1 MVKEKSVLKSDTNS
15 KSIKGGKG
23 AEDTEENYLV
33 EIKDKLKSSKELV
46 FKIPA
51 KDFEKFYQ
59 QSLKELGK
67 DLKVPGF
74 RKGKVPEEV
83 IEKELTP
90 ERILYNAGDI
100 AIRKIYVEA
109 IVKNNIPA
117 IGEPKIELKNI
128 KKGEDLEFVATVD
141 LLPEVKLK
149 DFQKDID
156 KVNEKF
162 VKKEIKIDD
171 KDIQKELDALA
182 NQRVKVITVNREAQK
197 GDQVEVDFDVF
208 VNNVAIEGGSAKKH
222 PVIIGENRFIPGF
235 EEQLIGV
242 QADDEKEFELEFPK
256 DYHAKNLAGKKAKFK
271 VKVGLV
277 QERELPEINDEFA
290 KGFGKFKNL
299 QELKDNIKHGLI
311 HEQEHKKEDEWKKEL
326 IETLLTKVDMEIP
339 QSLIDNEVEVMM
351 RELENDVMRL
361 GLTKE
366 QYFSQVKT
374 TEEKMKEGWKKKQA
388 PNRVK
393 AALILQ
399 HLAKEHKLAPKKEL
413 VQQQVDQ
420 IVQQQT
426 AYGQDPAKLDI
437 QRIYE
442 AVKGSL
448 TNEEVFKWLMGGEDK
463 VHKCE
468 H

>member
-1 MVKEKSVLKSDTNS
+1 MTKLKDKTEKK
-15 KSIKGGKG
+15 
-23 AEDTEENYLV
+23 NYLV
-33 EIKDKLKSSKELV
+33 KAEDKSKSSKELV

-51 KDFEKFYQ
+51 KDFDKFYQ
-59 QSLKELGK
+59 QSLKELSK
-67 DLKVPGF
+67 DLKVSGF
-74 RKGKVPEEV
+74 RKGKVPAEV
-83 IEKELTP
+83 AEKELTP

-100 AIRKIYVEA
+100 AIRKVYVDA
-109 IVKNNIPA
+109 IIENNISA

-128 KKGEDLEFVATVD
+128 KKGKDLEFVATVD
-141 LLPEVKLK
+141 LLPEVELK

-162 VKKEIKIDD
+162 SKQEVKVDD
-171 KDIQKELDALA
+171 KDVQKEIDVLA
-182 NQRVKVITVNREAQK
+182 SQKVKVVTVNREAQK

-222 PVIIGENRFIPGF
+222 PVVIGENKFIPGF
-235 EEQLIGV
+235 EEQLVGA

-299 QELKDNIKHGLI
+299 QELKDNIKHGLA

-339 QSLIDNEVEVMM
+339 ASLVNNEVEVMM

-374 TEEKMKEGWKKKQA
+374 TEEKMKEEWKKKQA

-399 HLAKEHKLAPKKEL
+399 HLAKEHKLTPKKEL

>member
-1 MVKEKSVLKSDTNS
+1 MTKLKDKTEKK
-15 KSIKGGKG
+15 
-23 AEDTEENYLV
+23 NYLV
-33 EIKDKLKSSKELV
+33 KTEDKSKSSKELV

-51 KDFEKFYQ
+51 KDFDKFYQ
-59 QSLKELGK
+59 QSLKELSK
-67 DLKVPGF
+67 DLKVSGF
-74 RKGKVPEEV
+74 RKGKVPAEV
-83 IEKELTP
+83 AEKELTL

-100 AIRKIYVEA
+100 AIRKVYVDAVIE
-109 IVKNNIPA
+109 NNISA

-141 LLPEVKLK
+141 LLPEVELK

-162 VKKEIKIDD
+162 SKQEVKVDD
-171 KDIQKELDALA
+171 KDVQKEIDVLA
-182 NQRVKVITVNREAQK
+182 SQKVKVVTVNREAQK

-222 PVIIGENRFIPGF
+222 PVVIGENKFIPGF
-235 EEQLIGV
+235 EEKLIGA
-242 QADDEKEFELEFPK
+242 QTDDEKEFELEFPK

-290 KGFGKFKNL
+290 KGFGRFKNL
-299 QELKDNIKHGLI
+299 QELKDNIKHGLA

-326 IETLLTKVDMEIP
+326 IETLLTKVDIEIP
-339 QSLIDNEVEVMM
+339 ASLVNNEVEVMM

-374 TEEKMKEGWKKKQA
+374 TEEKMKEEWKKKQA

-413 VQQQVDQ
+413 IQQQVDQ

-442 AVKGSL
+442 AIKGSL